1 VKTLSA
7 PFIGIIRHRMGLD
20 GKGIVTLAG
29 FYGCP
34 LRCRYCLNP
43 QAFSETT
50 KPRVLTVEAFHDMV
64 KVDRLYHLATGGG
77 VTFGGG
83 EPLLYAKFIR
93 AYRQLCGPEIR
104 LCLETSLHAS
114 WEAVAM
120 VADTVDHF
128 YIDIKDCDP
137 AVYLAYT
144 GRDNAPVLNNL
155 RRLAETIATDRV
167 TVRLPLIPGF
177 HDEAKRCASEQMLR
191 AMGYQQFDRFVYRV
205 PSE

>member
-1 VKTLSA
+1 MKTLSA

-43 QAFSETT
+43 QAFAETT
-50 KPRVLTVEAFHDMV
+50 RPRMLTVEAFHDIV

-83 EPLLYAKFIR
+83 EPLLYARFIR
-93 AYRQLCGPEIR
+93 DYRQLCGSDMR
-104 LCLETSLHAS
+104 LCLETSLHVP

-120 VADTVDHF
+120 VADAVDHF

-137 AVYLAYT
+137 AVYRAYT
-144 GRDNAPVLNNL
+144 GRDNSLVLDNL
-155 RRLAETIATDRV
+155 RCLAERVAPDRI
-167 TVRLPLIPGF
+167 TVRLPLIPCYNT
-177 HDEAKRCASEQMLR
+177 EVEREASEAWLR
-191 AMGYQQFDRFVYRV
+191 TLGFTDFDRFCYRI
-205 PSE
+205 PSA